1 MKKIPTEYYLLSNYD
16 KMRYLTE
23 EVNALKKRYKSN
35 EEYFNSLSETVF
47 EILTIGA
54 KEYHEALAVLN
65 VLVADNDEIHQSLL
79 LIKDLMDDIKQQLS
93 N

>member
-1 MKKIPTEYYLLSNYD
+1 MKKIPAEYYRLSNYD

-47 EILTIGA
+47 ENSTIGA